1 MKKQFG
7 MFLGGI
13 ALLIALV
20 FATSNQ
26 TKAALGGERTPPV
39 GKECVVQFRR
49 DALGTAASLPVAP
62 TTGSING
69 AQTAIGGKLLM
80 VNSEWVLLNNGNDLW
95 IPRAS
100 ILLIQY

>member
-13 ALLIALV
+13 ALVMGLA
-20 FATSNQ
+20 FATSNE
-26 TKAALGGERTPPV
+26 TKAAFGGERTPPI
-39 GKECVVQFRR
+39 GKDCIVQFRR
-49 DALGTAASLPVAP
+49 DALGAAAALPVAP

-95 IPRAS
+95 IPTAS
-100 ILLIQY
+100 VLLI